1 MLLRSCLFGHG
12 ILCNIAMI
20 LRSSCS
26 GASSDNSI
34 GSQQDNLHSFWGNI
48 SNSASS
54 MALPLIGSVI
64 SDAIRHGMIGSGKPS
79 GGDERPVLPSD
90 GTMSEMTCY
99 GKTITRKFRY
109 CSEPNESG
117 VPESEWS
124 TASSV
129 PPSPSHSS
137 ALPPSDGVENPVHFL
152 KSSSSS
158 PSAGSIISANW
169 AIK

>member
-12 ILCNIAMI
+12 ILFKILMI
-20 LRSSCS
+20 WRSSLS
-26 GASSDNSI
+26 GASSDKRM
-34 GSQQDNLHSFWGNI
+34 GSQQGILHSFPGNI
-48 SNSASS
+48 WNSASS
-54 MALPLIGSVI
+54 VALPRIGSVI
-64 SDAIRHGMIGSGKPS
+64 SDSIRRGMNGNGKPS

-158 PSAGSIISANW
+158 PLAGSIILANW